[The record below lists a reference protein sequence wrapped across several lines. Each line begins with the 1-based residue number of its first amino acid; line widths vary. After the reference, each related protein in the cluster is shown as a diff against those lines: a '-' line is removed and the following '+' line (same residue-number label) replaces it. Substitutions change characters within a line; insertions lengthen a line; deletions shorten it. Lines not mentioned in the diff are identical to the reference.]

1 MKRLYKYAVPIITA
15 VLIGLTVVDAF
26 ASGSPLEQI
35 RGAVAKVLKV
45 VGDHTLPAEIR
56 KERIHL
62 VMLENF
68 DFEEVSKRVLGKH
81 WQKGEV
87 RARKHEFIPLFTEL
101 LEAAYLN
108 LAQIAKV
115 KKIAYQ
121 GEELDG
127 EYASVHSTVFLT
139 DKEIT
144 VVYRLYRK
152 DNGWK
157 IYDVTAMGVSLI
169 GNYRSQFDRLL
180 TNGSLDGLLK
190 KMERKNIGN

>member
-1 MKRLYKYAVPIITA
+1 MKRSYRYRVPIITTI
-15 VLIGLTVVDAF
+15 LIGLTVINAF
-26 ASGSPLEQI
+26 ASSSPLEQI
-35 RGAVAKVLKV
+35 RGAVAEMLKV
-45 VGDHTLPAEIR
+45 AGDNTLPAEVR

-62 VMLENF
+62 VMLQNF

-108 LAQIAKV
+108 LAQIEKV
-115 KKIAYQ
+115 KKIIYR

-157 IYDVTAMGVSLI
+157 IYDVTAMGISLI
-169 GNYRSQFDRLL
+169 GNYRSQFDRIL

-190 KMERKNIGN
+190 RMERKNTSN